1 MLIDEYNSLR
11 NEIISFEEQQR
22 NVWIYMYV
30 LFVTLFVL
38 GIELSYNLFLVTYII
53 LIPFQIVINR
63 YRWSISKLST
73 YIRLF
78 YESNNKDLNWES
90 MHVFVEFNEYY
101 KKFDSS
107 ISGIIRYTG
116 VTQLGFLATS
126 FYIGSLLFIRFSK
139 DTFTLSSFDLF
150 LIIISIFL
158 FFLTVMLN
166 REYNRSYT
174 DDLEHIIKKY
184 KDSLNDL

>member
-1 MLIDEYNSLR
+1 MSMDEYNSLR

-30 LFVTLFVL
+30 LFATLFIL

-63 YRWSISKLST
+63 YKWSISKLST

-78 YESNNKDLNWES
+78 YENNDKNLNWES
-90 MHVFVEFNEYY
+90 MHAFAEYTEYY
-101 KKFDSS
+101 KGLSNN
-107 ISGIIRYTG
+107 ISGIIRDTG

-126 FYIGSLLFIRFSK
+126 FYIGYLLCIRFSE
-139 DTFTLSSFDLF
+139 DTFNLNSFDLF
-150 LIIISIFL
+150 LIIISLCL

-166 REYNRSYT
+166 KEYNRNYK
-174 DDLEHIIKKY
+174 DDLEVVIRKY